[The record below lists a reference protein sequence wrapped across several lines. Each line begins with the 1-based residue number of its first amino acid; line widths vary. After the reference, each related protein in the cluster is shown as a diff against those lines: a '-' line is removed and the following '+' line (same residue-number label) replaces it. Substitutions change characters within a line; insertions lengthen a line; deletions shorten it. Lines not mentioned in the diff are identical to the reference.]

1 MKPSGIITLTT
12 DFGWKDPYTAAMKGI
27 ILSIYPGAVLVDVTH
42 DISPGS
48 IREAADTLLQSVPCF
63 PAGTVHVGVV
73 DPGVGT
79 QRRAIAAESGG
90 RFLVGPD
97 NGLFWPLFSQ
107 DVESRVVHLRDER
120 FFCRSV
126 SNTFHGRDV
135 FAPVAA
141 HLAAGSELEEMGDVI
156 KNPVR
161 LDVSRPRLEDG
172 ALLGEIT
179 RVDRFGNL
187 VTNISRDD
195 LAAFLRGRDP
205 RFQVGDLEV
214 RGLKACYGDVQAGET
229 LALIGSTG
237 CLEISVNGGRASD
250 MAAPGPGEVPPGMEV
265 RVTAGD

>member
-12 DFGWKDPYTAAMKGI
+12 DFGLRDPYVAAMKGV

-42 DISPGS
+42 DIAPGS
-48 IREAADTLLQSVPCF
+48 IREAADALLQAVPCF
-63 PAGTVHVGVV
+63 PPGTVHVGVV

-79 QRRAIAAESGG
+79 DRRAIAAGSGG

-97 NGLFWPLFSQ
+97 NGMLWPLIRQ
-107 DVESRVVHLRDER
+107 DAESRVVHLADDC
-120 FFCRSV
+120 FFRRPV

-156 KNPVR
+156 ERPVR
-161 LDVSRPRLEDG
+161 FDVNRPRLEDH
-172 ALLGEIT
+172 ALLGEVT

-195 LAAFLRGRDP
+195 LAAFLHVREP

-214 RGLKACYGDVQAGET
+214 KGLQTCYGDVSPGET
-229 LALIGSTG
+229 LALIGSSG
-237 CLEISVNGGRASD
+237 YLELSVSGGSALERAMPES
-250 MAAPGPGEVPPGMEV
+250 GKIQPGMKV
-265 RVTAGD
+265 RITACT